1 MLRAARVP
9 YRRALGAAGL
19 AGALVISGCSSS
31 MLGSSQPQEQAAAPM
46 DQPKSPSFRER
57 VSALFRGPAAKTAE
71 PGRAETVPNAPA
83 GAAPDCPT
91 IEIRSGASTYA
102 VGPQGESPSA
112 INLRYQAT
120 IARTAREC
128 SVSSGNMTMKVG
140 IQGRIILGPA
150 GAPGQFE
157 VPVRLA
163 LVREGIEPKTIWTK
177 LYQVSVM
184 VPPGQTNVP
193 FVHIEEDM
201 AFALPK
207 SDELD
212 AYVVYVGFDPMG
224 AKEVPQKKPAPKRRR
239 VSG

>member
-1 MLRAARVP
+1 MF
-9 YRRALGAAGL
+9 
-19 AGALVISGCSSS
+19 
-31 MLGSSQPQEQAAAPM
+31 GSSRPPEQAAPAPEQAVTAPE
-46 DQPKSPSFRER
+46 QPKSPSFRER
-57 VSALFRGPAAKTAE
+57 VAALFHRAQDKTAE
-71 PGRAETVPNAPA
+71 PGRAEAVPNAPA

-102 VGPQGESPSA
+102 VGPQGENPSA
-112 INLRYQAT
+112 INLRFQAT

-128 SVSSGNMTMKVG
+128 SVSGGNMTMKVG

-157 VPVRLA
+157 VPLRLA
-163 LVREGIEPKTIWTK
+163 LVKEGIEPKTVWTK
-177 LYQVSVM
+177 LYQVAVM

-193 FVHIEEDM
+193 FVHVEEDM
-201 AFALPK
+201 MFVMPNA
-207 SDELD
+207 DELD

-224 AKEVPQKKPAPKRRR
+224 AKEVPQKKPAPKKRR